1 MGARRRGPAIAG
13 IAAVAVAVAG
23 LAGGG
28 TAGSAPTETRALPR
42 DACED
47 PEVREQRRLLCPDLE
62 MRPPFD
68 LARARSGGGTPILE
82 AANSIDSVGR
92 GPASLRGRRSGRLSM
107 DAKQVVWQRG
117 PGKSLI
123 DTGAKLAF
131 KRVPGQGRYWKFRD
145 AAQFEL
151 WRLDEDGNRARR
163 VDVGPKQV
171 YCLRDLDHTHPG
183 MKRSPNRR
191 YFPGC
196 SQNPGKQRLTLGT
209 SVGWSDVYPHT
220 YHQNFI
226 ELDDVPEGGC
236 YAYVHIADPGNGI
249 SELDESNNEAST
261 VVYVTAGGRWVP
273 GRCKGVRDGALPL
286 SQTTDD
292 SRVEG
297 SGGRPYR
304 R

>member
-1 MGARRRGPAIAG
+1 MSAALRRGFVF
-13 IAAVAVAVAG
+13 AAVLASVTAAG
-23 LAGGG
+23 LAVSA
-28 TAGSAPTETRALPR
+28 AGSAPAGPRAAPK
-42 DACED
+42 DACID
-47 PEVREQRRLLCPDLE
+47 PEIRKERGLRCPDLE

-68 LARARSGGGTPILE
+68 LERARRESGTPVLE

-92 GPASLRGRRSGRLSM
+92 GPASLRGKRKGPLSM
-107 DAKQVVWQRG
+107 DARQIVSQRG
-117 PGKSLI
+117 PGKAGI

-145 AAQFEL
+145 AAMFEL
-151 WRLDEDGNRARR
+151 WGLDEAGERTRR
-163 VDVGPKQV
+163 IEVGPKQV

-183 MKRSPNRR
+183 MRRSPDHRV
-191 YFPGC
+191 FPSC
-196 SQNPGKQRLTLGT
+196 NQNPDQQRVTLGT

-226 ELDDVPEGGC
+226 ELDHVPKRGC
-236 YAYVHIADPGNGI
+236 YAYVHIADPKNGI
-249 SELDESNNEAST
+249 FELDESNNEAST
-261 VVYVTAGGRWVP
+261 VVYLTPSGRWIP
-273 GRCKGVRDGALPL
+273 GRCRGVRDRALPL

-292 SRVEG
+292 SRVSD

>member
-1 MGARRRGPAIAG
+1 MTEARAARRRLVVVGALAAASASLGAG
-13 IAAVAVAVAG
+13 A
-23 LAGGG
+23 
-28 TAGSAPTETRALPR
+28 AGSAPGETRAAPR
-42 DACED
+42 DACVDEA
-47 PEVREQRRLLCPDLE
+47 VREELRLLCPDLE

-68 LARARSGGGTPILE
+68 LERARSGGGTPILQ

-92 GPASLRGRRSGRLSM
+92 GPASLRGKRSGRLSM
-107 DAKQVVWQRG
+107 DAKQVVWDRD

-145 AAQFEL
+145 AARFEL
-151 WRLDEDGNRARR
+151 WGLDDEGNRTRR
-163 VDVGPKQV
+163 VEVGPKQV

-191 YFPGC
+191 FFPSC
-196 SQNPGKQRLTLGT
+196 NQNPGKKRVTLGT

-236 YAYVHIADPGNGI
+236 YAYVHIADPRNGI

-261 VVYVTAGGRWVP
+261 VVFLTRGGDWRP
-273 GRCKGVRDGALPL
+273 GRCEGVRDGALPL

-304 R
+304 G